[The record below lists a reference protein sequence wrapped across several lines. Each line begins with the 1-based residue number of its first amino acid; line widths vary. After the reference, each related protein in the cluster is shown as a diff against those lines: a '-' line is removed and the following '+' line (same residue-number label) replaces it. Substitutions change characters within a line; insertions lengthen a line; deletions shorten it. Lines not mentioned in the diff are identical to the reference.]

1 MNMEDVKNTPKGERR
16 SIVLSVR
23 VTPNVLEWLKKN
35 QISITKIANAAI
47 KELGYK
53 ERATNS

>member
-1 MNMEDVKNTPKGERR
+1 MELKDVKNTPKGERR

-23 VTPNVLEWLKKN
+23 VTPNVLKWLKKN

-53 ERATNS
+53 EDNKE

>member
-1 MNMEDVKNTPKGERR
+1 MEDVKNTPKGERR

-35 QISITKIANAAI
+35 QISITKICNCAI
-47 KELGYK
+47 TELGYK
-53 ERATNS
+53 KDKKE